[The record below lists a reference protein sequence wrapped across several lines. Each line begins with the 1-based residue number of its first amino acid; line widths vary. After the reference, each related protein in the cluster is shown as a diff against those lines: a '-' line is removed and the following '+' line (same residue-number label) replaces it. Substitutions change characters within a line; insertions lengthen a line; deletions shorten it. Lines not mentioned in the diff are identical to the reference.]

1 MALHGVEG
9 VGGHVLAGDEP
20 GGVVAA
26 AARRAFFLDAA
37 DAQALPLAQGVEAQA
52 HVLADG
58 AALARLDGAGA
69 RLQVAAQEFAKGPL
83 ADEANAGGV
92 FLFGVGQPGF
102 GGDAAHVAFAQIAHG
117 KERAG
122 KLRLREAVQKVAL
135 VFGRIG
141 ALEQLVAARGGVQ
154 ALAGV
159 VAGGNF
165 FGAQAHGVVQ
175 KGLELDFGIAQ
186 YVRVGRAAGLVFAQE
201 FGKDAVFVFGGE
213 IDVLDVDADH
223 VGHGGGV
230 QKVLAAGAVLAV
242 IVVFPVFHEDANDI
256 VTLLF

>member
-1 MALHGVEG
+1 M
-9 VGGHVLAGDEP
+9 
-20 GGVVAA
+20 
-26 AARRAFFLDAA
+26 
-37 DAQALPLAQGVEAQA
+37 
-52 HVLADG
+52 LADG

-69 RLQVAAQEFAKGPL
+69 RLQVAAQKFAKGPL

-175 KGLELDFGIAQ
+175 KGLELDFGVAQ
-186 YVRVGRAAGLVFAQE
+186 HVRVGRAAGLIERALQ
-201 FGKDAVFVFGGE
+201 
-213 IDVLDVDADH
+213 VLDSFGIAHLHERAMTALSGCQQQLVLLAQRLIRQPRLLLLDEATSALVVIAIHDLNLATQH
-223 VGHGGGV
+223 AQTVLMLGV
-230 QKVLAAGAVLAV
+230 FRFGLNEQVVENLRAAK
-242 IVVFPVFHEDANDI
+242 INIPFPQRDVHNIEQQG
-256 VTLLF
+256 